1 MPFGSLGRSSS
12 PGGHTGG
19 ESSRGP
25 GISGSN
31 NFEMGRRKYVHVSDP
46 ARVDSD
52 DGDSQRNI
60 LPDAD
65 NGRDWKQTDATV
77 TPKDK

>member
-1 MPFGSLGRSSS
+1 MS
-12 PGGHTGG
+12 
-19 ESSRGP
+19 
-25 GISGSN
+25 
-31 NFEMGRRKYVHVSDP
+31 RRKYIHVSDP

-65 NGRDWKQTDATV
+65 NGRDWKQTDATL